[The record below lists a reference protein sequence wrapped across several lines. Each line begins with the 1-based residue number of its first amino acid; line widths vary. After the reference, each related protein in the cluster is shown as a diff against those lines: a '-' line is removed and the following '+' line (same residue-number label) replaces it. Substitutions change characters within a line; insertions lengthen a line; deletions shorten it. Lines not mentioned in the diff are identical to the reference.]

1 MSKKSQLKRAISDS
15 EREIVAL
22 EQKRA
27 RSQSA
32 LVTAMLT
39 RKPAN
44 PQDEEFFRV
53 FSALIDRERE
63 HLRQLNAELDAL
75 TGKKEK
81 EEIVYQPAPAP
92 KKSKPTNKNQ

>member
-15 EREIVAL
+15 EREIAAL

-39 RKPAN
+39 KKPAN

-53 FSALIDRERE
+53 FSTLIDRERA
-63 HLRQLNAELDAL
+63 HLRQLNAELESL
-75 TGKKEK
+75 TKKK
-81 EEIVYQPAPAP
+81 DEE
-92 KKSKPTNKNQ
+92 